1 MGTLMKTW
9 IVAFAALAISFNPAH
24 AAEPSGAAMAAP
36 SPSSATKAAPGPT
49 GAAMAATCAGCHG
62 TDGKLATV
70 EMVPLAGMAE
80 AGFVRAMQ
88 DFRSGKRQST
98 LMGHVARGF
107 TDSEVRAMARY
118 FASVKFNEATFN
130 PGK

>member
-9 IVAFAALAISFNPAH
+9 TYALAALAICFNSAH
-24 AAEPSGAAMAAP
+24 AAEPS
-36 SPSSATKAAPGPT
+36 

-80 AGFVRAMQ
+80 AEFVRAMQ

-98 LMGHVARGF
+98 LMGHVTKGF

-118 FASVKFNEATFN
+118 FASVKFNAAKFDQAKSN
-130 PGK
+130 PAR

>member
-9 IVAFAALAISFNPAH
+9 TYAFAALAISFNPAH
-24 AAEPSGAAMAAP
+24 AAEPSGAAMAA
-36 SPSSATKAAPGPT
+36 
-49 GAAMAATCAGCHG
+49 TCAGCHG

-70 EMVPLAGMAE
+70 EMMPLAGMAE
-80 AGFVRAMQ
+80 TEFVRAMQ

-98 LMGHVARGF
+98 LMGHVAKGF

-118 FASVKFNEATFN
+118 FASVKFNSVKFN
-130 PGK
+130 AAR

>member
-9 IVAFAALAISFNPAH
+9 TYALAALAITLNPAH
-24 AAEPSGAAMAAP
+24 AAEPSGAAM
-36 SPSSATKAAPGPT
+36 TAPGPT

-62 TDGKLATV
+62 TDGKLATI
-70 EMVPLAGMAE
+70 EMMPLAGMQEAE
-80 AGFVRAMQ
+80 FVRAMQ

-98 LMGHVARGF
+98 LMGHVAKGF

-118 FASVKFNEATFN
+118 FASVKFNPAKFN
-130 PGK
+130 AAR